1 MNITSNV
8 SKSYGYSLPPVLTNR
23 SSGGGLI
30 WLSGLKGITFGKQVS
45 ILAQGTDGVASKE
58 GLERP
63 KLRGN
68 PLLNGGLVISV
79 VPPPGKLTWNPK
91 MGGLEDVSVVF
102 FNGMFLQ
109 VLCLFFGLQNICKT
123 LDFFQLNV

>member
-1 MNITSNV
+1 MMNITSNV

-58 GLERP
+58 GLP
-63 KLRGN
+63 TKRGE
-68 PLLNGGLVISV
+68 
-79 VPPPGKLTWNPK
+79 T
-91 MGGLEDVSVVF
+91 
-102 FNGMFLQ
+102 
-109 VLCLFFGLQNICKT
+109 LC
-123 LDFFQLNV
+123 